1 MKTFFRTYIGK
12 TILFIAVLFFTA
24 AFAASAVAGTALVQ
38 ADAYTGTEE
47 DLFYS
52 CYARSRYVSK
62 GYDTIWLTVNPT
74 EEDLDASS
82 ETTVTPEVSR
92 WADDGN
98 LVFMLEDENGNSLVQ
113 SASASPDDDWQHVI

>member
-24 AFAASAVAGTALVQ
+24 VFVASAAAGTALVQ
-38 ADAYTGTEE
+38 ADAYTGTAE

-52 CYARSRYVSK
+52 AYARSHYISK

-74 EEDLDASS
+74 EEDPDASS

-98 LVFMLEDENGNSLVQ
+98 LVFMLEDENGQSL
-113 SASASPDDDWQHVI
+113 